1 MIIARINGGLGNQ
14 MFQYAAAKALS
25 IQNNT
30 EVKLDITGYSKD
42 QLRNFDLFN
51 LLVDVSIASK
61 NEIDQLKAFNSFDR
75 VRAKLTSNK
84 KKKFYKQPFFHFDTK
99 FFNLGSNVYIQG
111 YFQSEKYFQQ
121 IKEIIKKD
129 FAINHEVIG
138 NVLEFSTQLKSINSV
153 AIHIRKGDY
162 KNLETQ

>member
-30 EVKLDITGYSKD
+30 EVKLDISEYSKD

-51 LLVDVSIASK
+51 LTVDVSIASK
-61 NEIDQLKAFNSFDR
+61 NEIDQLKAYNSFDR
-75 VRAKLTSNK
+75 LRARLTSNRN
-84 KKKFYKQPFFHFDTK
+84 KKFYKQPFFHFDSN
-99 FFNLGSNVYIQG
+99 FFNLGANVYIQG
-111 YFQSEKYFQQ
+111 YFQIEKYFQP

-129 FAINHEVIG
+129 FTIKHAVID
-138 NVLEFSTQLKSINSV
+138 NIREFSTHLQTINS
-153 AIHIRKGDY
+153 
-162 KNLETQ
+162 